1 METGEM
7 IGWLFFVLIITLLF
21 FAAFGGSNLTEE
33 SIEEY
38 METLMKQEDNS
49 KINRK

>member
-1 METGEM
+1 MESAE
-7 IGWLFFVLIITLLF
+7 IFAWFFFVLIITLLF

-38 METLMKQEDNS
+38 MQTLMTQEDNPN
-49 KINRK
+49 NRK

>member
-21 FAAFGGSNLTEE
+21 FAAFVGSNLTEE